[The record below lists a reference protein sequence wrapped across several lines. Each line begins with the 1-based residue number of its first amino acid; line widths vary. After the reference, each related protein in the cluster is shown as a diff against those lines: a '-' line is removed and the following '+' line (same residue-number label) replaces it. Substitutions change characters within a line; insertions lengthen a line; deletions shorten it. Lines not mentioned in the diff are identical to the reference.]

1 MWQGGR
7 RRLLL
12 LIATALAIFL
22 LAEVAP
28 RLLIHSSMEEF
39 ADVEGPSMQCAG
51 LAYMHARLMVSG
63 GPEAFIWTALRV
75 VEVTHLLQEEAEG
88 CECPYE
94 IRVRVYTLF
103 GIPYDTI
110 VARCSGG
117 YRLYQ
122 PFGPPP
128 FKPPQ

>member
-1 MWQGGR
+1 MRHSCWK
-7 RRLLL
+7 RLLQFIAAAL
-12 LIATALAIFL
+12 LIFF

-28 RLLIHSSMEEF
+28 RLLIHSNIEEF
-39 ADVEGPSMQCAG
+39 AGVEGPSMQCAG

-75 VEVTHLLQEEAEG
+75 VGVTHLPQEEAEG

-110 VARCSGG
+110 VTTCSST

-128 FKPPQ
+128 FNPPQ